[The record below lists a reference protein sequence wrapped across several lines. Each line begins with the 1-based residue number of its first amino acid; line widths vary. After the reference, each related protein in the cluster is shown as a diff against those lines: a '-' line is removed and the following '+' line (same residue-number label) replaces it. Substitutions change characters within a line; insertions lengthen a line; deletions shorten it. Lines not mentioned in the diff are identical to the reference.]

1 MVDSWPKTA
10 YNTYMSTQKGITMRN
25 YTKQEQLDDIDT
37 NDIGEFIEDFGNE
50 ELNKAFGK
58 FCIMDDQMA
67 LHKVLTDELDYYEEE
82 VDPGHVDIV
91 QKTVEETLKQ
101 VNLVFKN
108 LGLDLEF
115 KSADMVEYTAYMLTG
130 KGDTPEDMGH
140 RIRKLVDG
148 KPV

>member
-1 MVDSWPKTA
+1 
-10 YNTYMSTQKGITMRN
+10 MRT
-25 YTKQEQLDDIDT
+25 YTKQTDLNWIDS
-37 NDIGEFIEDFGNE
+37 NDIGEHIEDFNDP
-50 ELNKAFGK
+50 ELNKAFGQ

-67 LHKVLTDELDYYEEE
+67 LHKVLEDEMDFYPEE
-82 VDPGHVDIV
+82 VESGHVDIV

-108 LGLDLEF
+108 LGIDLEF
-115 KSADMVEYTAYMLTG
+115 KQADMVEYTAYMLTG

-148 KPV
+148 KTV